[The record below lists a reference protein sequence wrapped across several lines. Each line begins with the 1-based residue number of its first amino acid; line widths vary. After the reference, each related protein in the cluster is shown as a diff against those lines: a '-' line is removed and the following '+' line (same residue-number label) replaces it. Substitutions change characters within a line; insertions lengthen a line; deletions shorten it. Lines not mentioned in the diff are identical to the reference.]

1 MQNLLKKQLRIRIIN
16 DISCVCHPCIM
27 RVQVLVKENQLLK
40 QILGQLAVLRSH
52 HGDIA
57 CYQLIFNTDCYHPFA
72 LRLQITKSTKKMFYF
87 QCNLEFVHLK

>member
-57 CYQLIFNTDCYHPFA
+57 CYQLIFNTVIIPLLC
-72 LRLQITKSTKKMFYF
+72 LQITKSTKKMFYF
-87 QCNLEFVHLK
+87 QCNLEFVHVK